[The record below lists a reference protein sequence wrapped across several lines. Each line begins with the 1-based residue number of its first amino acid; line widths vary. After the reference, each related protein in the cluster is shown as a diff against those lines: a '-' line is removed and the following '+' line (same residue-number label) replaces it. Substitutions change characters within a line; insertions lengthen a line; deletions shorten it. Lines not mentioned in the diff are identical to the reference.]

1 MASNPPIFRTIQV
14 GHDQHLSLAE
24 PIPQDV
30 LQLMQPAGPN
40 RMSMRPGTFHRAQSI
55 TVELAADQ
63 NVQQMD
69 FTYDPGTS
77 YQQLLDDYTAELG
90 QPTQGS
96 DGSQS
101 TVWEDALTR
110 FTLSAN
116 GSGSGS
122 QVGSTLQNVAP
133 A

>member
-14 GHDQHLSLAE
+14 GHDQHLTLDE
-24 PIPQDV
+24 PIPADV
-30 LQLMQPAGPN
+30 LPLMEPAGPN
-40 RMSMRPGTFHRAQSI
+40 RMMMRPGTFHRAQSI

-77 YQQLLDDYTAELG
+77 YDVLLQDYTDQLG
-90 QPTQGS
+90 QPTGTQAQ
-96 DGSQS
+96 QS
-101 TVWEDALTR
+101 SVWEDDLTR
-110 FTLSAN
+110 FELFAN
-116 GSGSGS
+116 GSGDGSRVGS
-122 QVGSTLQNVAP
+122 QLANRAP